1 MKVFINLKKESEQK
15 KERKSNMEDI
25 VKEIDYKKEYERLK
39 EVEKGNQELKETIIN
54 MSKFMFLRDNALTEI
69 IVKIEKELRTI
80 SKRK

>member
-1 MKVFINLKKESEQK
+1 
-15 KERKSNMEDI
+15 MEDI

-39 EVEKGNQELKETIIN
+39 EVEKENKELKETIIN

-80 SKRK
+80 SRRK

>member
-1 MKVFINLKKESEQK
+1 
-15 KERKSNMEDI
+15 MEDI

-39 EVEKGNQELKETIIN
+39 EVEKENQELKETIIN
-54 MSKFMFLRDNALTEI
+54 MSKFMYLRDNALTEI